1 MENSNDKVIGGAVT
15 LTPKEERYLLFGKK
29 KCLNCGGKLKKY
41 KKFILVHSQKI
52 NESHDLHWGAKQTGR
67 FADGQMKDYYYEF
80 ACLQCEKVYS
90 LEYLAN
96 L

>member
-1 MENSNDKVIGGAVT
+1 MQNSNDKVVGKALS
-15 LTPKEERYLLFGKK
+15 LTPKEARYLIFGKK
-29 KCLNCGGKLKKY
+29 KCLNCGGKLKKC
-41 KKFILVHSQKI
+41 KKFALVDSQEI
-52 NESHDLHWGAKQTGR
+52 NDSHNMYWGAKQTGR

-80 ACLQCEKVYS
+80 ACPLCGEVYS